1 MTPDAILDFWF
12 GDALESADAARERMA
27 LWFAGSPD
35 FDREIAE
42 RFGPAIE
49 LAAAGELEDWHG
61 DARAALALVLC
72 LDQFP
77 RNAFRGSSLAFEGD
91 AQALEVALA
100 SIAVGH
106 DAELPPLA
114 ASFFY
119 LPLEHAEDLAQQEL
133 CVELF
138 EELAGRAPAELADL
152 FASFVD
158 FARRH
163 RDVIRRFGRFPHRNG
178 ALGRV
183 SSAEEE
189 RYLRAGGED
198 FGGGASATGRAAPS
212 GGN

>member
-1 MTPDAILDFWF
+1 MTPDVILDFWF
-12 GDALESADAARERMA
+12 GDALLSAAAARERMG
-27 LWFAGSPD
+27 LWFGASPA

-42 RFGPAIE
+42 RFGAAIE
-49 LAAAGELEDWHG
+49 LAAAGELEIWSG
-61 DARAALALVLC
+61 DARSALALVLC

-91 AQALEVALA
+91 GLALEVALA
-100 SIAVGH
+100 SITVGH
-106 DAELPPLA
+106 DTELPPLA

-138 EELAGRAPAELADL
+138 EALEARAPAELADH
-152 FASFVD
+152 FASFSD

-163 RDVIRRFGRFPHRNG
+163 RDEIRRFGRFPHRNA

-183 SSAEEE
+183 SSADEE
-189 RYLRAGGED
+189 RYLR
-198 FGGGASATGRAAPS
+198 GGGAGFGGVARAAGPA
-212 GGN
+212 GEN